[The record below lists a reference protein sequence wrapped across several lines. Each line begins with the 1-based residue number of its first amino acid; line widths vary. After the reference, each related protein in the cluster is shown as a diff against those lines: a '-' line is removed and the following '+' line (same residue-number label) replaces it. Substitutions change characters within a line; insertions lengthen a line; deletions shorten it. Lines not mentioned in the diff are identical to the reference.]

1 MKQLP
6 AKSTA
11 KKDIVYIG
19 DFCILKS
26 AGSTDARSFQMWLDK
41 LYILEQLY

>member
-19 DFCILKS
+19 DFLHIEKRKFHGRQKFPDVVRMIS
-26 AGSTDARSFQMWLDK
+26 
-41 LYILEQLY
+41 I